1 VRVDGDAPVG
11 SPVMYD
17 GREVGS
23 LTSAATD
30 DRGTI
35 ALAILARSVE
45 PPVDV
50 EVHADGAAIVGHVT
64 ALAD

>member
-1 VRVDGDAPVG
+1 
-11 SPVMYD
+11 MYD

-30 DRGTI
+30 DGGTI

-50 EVHADGAAIVGHVT
+50 EVHADGAALVGHVT